1 MRIASFT
8 LMMSILAS
16 AISFAAAD
24 SFRESPN
31 KYWNFKELEK
41 APAYK
46 AATFLD
52 SKFPG
57 LQAILYDGV
66 EVDGVKSPVFAYIGY
81 PEGKAP
87 QGGFP
92 AVLLIH
98 GGGGTAYPNYV
109 RKWNARG
116 YAVMAI
122 DWYNQRPVITPTPDG
137 KGFSTASVPLEGG
150 RRQLHVPIVGNI
162 VLAHSLLRTLP
173 NVNPE
178 KTGFVGL
185 SWGSWYGSMVAAVD
199 PGFKFILQIYCGGVN
214 RKKTGFTNGRFLHAA
229 KVPIYWVSQTVDQ
242 NITPEEIQAAYEE
255 TPLTANR
262 TLVPQMPHS
271 HVGFEF
277 QVCFRIADSVL
288 KGMTPLP
295 KLGKTRIVDGKI
307 LAEVLT
313 QGKGIKKCFFYYT
326 KDREQKT
333 YFKRA
338 WVTEPAEL
346 QGNVVSARLPK
357 GVYQCFLAVFDEDN
371 VRNFCCGA
379 SDVLFF
385 EANEHN

>member
-116 YAVMAI
+116 YAAAI
-122 DWYNQRPVITPTPDG
+122 DWYNQRPVITLTPDG
-137 KGFSTASVPLEGG
+137 KGF
-150 RRQLHVPIVGNI
+150 H
-162 VLAHSLLRTLP
+162 
-173 NVNPE
+173 
-178 KTGFVGL
+178 
-185 SWGSWYGSMVAAVD
+185 
-199 PGFKFILQIYCGGVN
+199 
-214 RKKTGFTNGRFLHAA
+214 
-229 KVPIYWVSQTVDQ
+229 
-242 NITPEEIQAAYEE
+242 
-255 TPLTANR
+255 
-262 TLVPQMPHS
+262 
-271 HVGFEF
+271 
-277 QVCFRIADSVL
+277 
-288 KGMTPLP
+288 
-295 KLGKTRIVDGKI
+295 GK
-307 LAEVLT
+307 
-313 QGKGIKKCFFYYT
+313 
-326 KDREQKT
+326 
-333 YFKRA
+333 
-338 WVTEPAEL
+338 
-346 QGNVVSARLPK
+346 RL
-357 GVYQCFLAVFDEDN
+357 
-371 VRNFCCGA
+371 
-379 SDVLFF
+379 
-385 EANEHN
+385 